1 MRRVNDTILIVTL
14 GLSGISPALGQSEN
28 HDPVRD
34 AQRHKDC
41 VAENVAKNDG
51 RSESAIKAACDKAI
65 ADGSYHDPNISL
77 DGIIKSPSP
86 QT

>member
-1 MRRVNDTILIVTL
+1 MILIAVM
-14 GLSGISPALGQSEN
+14 GLSAASAFADDSEE

-41 VAENVAKNDG
+41 IAENQAKQDG
-51 RSESAIKAACDKAI
+51 RSETAIERACDKAI

-77 DGIIKSPSP
+77 DGMIKSPSP
-86 QT
+86 PP